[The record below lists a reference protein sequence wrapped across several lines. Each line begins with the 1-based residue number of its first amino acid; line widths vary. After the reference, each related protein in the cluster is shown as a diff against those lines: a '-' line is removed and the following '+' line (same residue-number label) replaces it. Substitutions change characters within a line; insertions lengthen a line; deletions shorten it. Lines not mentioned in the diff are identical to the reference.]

1 MVSKIKVYLRQSNDQ
16 LPYFFTKRDHT
27 IFIAKTK
34 YFFVSFEILIRIIE
48 LVLNNYKFQLEI
60 TCSYQK

>member
-16 LPYFFTKRDHT
+16 LPYFYQERSYHLYRQNK
-27 IFIAKTK
+27 I
-34 YFFVSFEILIRIIE
+34 FFVSFEILIRIIE